1 MHTVIE
7 YVFTG
12 LIIVLLIQATIQ
24 VSNVVVEPPSQI
36 IWEQQ
41 LLSIAEYLE
50 KQILLSPGDPPDWG
64 VNYTLT
70 VKDLRS
76 FGLAE
81 KSSKPYSL
89 DADKIFRIVDNE
101 TPLHIPSSEVIRI
114 LNIERR
120 VGIRI
125 TLTPALNITI
135 TPLSSVSIGG
145 IDFAYRF
152 RIHVSTHENIHSANA
167 KVIGF
172 YLLAYKNTTTLV
184 DYYVHSTQEVYT
196 DWRGEAE
203 LNYASQINPLS
214 DKNPVGYL
222 LVVSVDFYGLKAVK
236 IYRNV
241 KGDVLNAKLYS
252 NYLIVSFPMDE
263 KPKSARHMSDYVYE
277 FGVSQGTS
285 YSFTILKI
293 SNETNGHAGQV
304 INRGAKKYRVYALS
318 YVYPETMFVMFTVKT
333 SGKYY
338 CVTAFPSFENTTV
351 LLGPLIPPSG
361 VSIVNIRRL
370 VYINGASY
378 YVDIQVWRMVE

>member
-1 MHTVIE
+1 
-7 YVFTG
+7 
-12 LIIVLLIQATIQ
+12 
-24 VSNVVVEPPSQI
+24 VVVEPPSQI

-64 VNYTLT
+64 INYTLT

-114 LNIERR
+114 LNIERK

-125 TLTPALNITI
+125 ILTPALNITI

-241 KGDVLNAKLYS
+241 KGDVLNARLYS

-338 CVTAFPSFENTTV
+338 CVTVFPSFENTTV